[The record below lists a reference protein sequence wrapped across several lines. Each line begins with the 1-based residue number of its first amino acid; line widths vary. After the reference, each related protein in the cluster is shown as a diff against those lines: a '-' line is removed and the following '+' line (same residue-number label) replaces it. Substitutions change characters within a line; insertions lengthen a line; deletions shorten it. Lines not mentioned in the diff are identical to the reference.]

1 MKRRLILS
9 LVGLVVIGMLGI
21 TGCSSS
27 SSDPDPLDVTGTWV
41 IQPVGDA
48 VMTAVLVHTGTIITG
63 QVSSV
68 PVYAIAIQ
76 GTTAAP
82 VGSTNPR
89 TVTLIVDFND
99 GRQSTLTGTVS
110 DDNDTM
116 TGTYTDTQGGSDSWT
131 ATKQL

>member
-9 LVGLVVIGMLGI
+9 LVGLVVVGMLGI

-41 IQPVGDA
+41 IEPVGDA
-48 VMTAVLVHTGTIITG
+48 LMTAVLVHTGTTITG
-63 QVSSV
+63 TVSTI

-89 TVTLIVDFND
+89 TITLIVDFND
-99 GRQSTLTGTVS
+99 GRRSTLTGTVS
-110 DDNDTM
+110 DNNMTM
-116 TGTYTDTQGGSDSWT
+116 SGTYTDTQGGSDTWT
-131 ATKQL
+131 ATKQ